1 MQAHGAARSLRERC
15 VGRLV
20 VHRLIDLEARFGL
33 TSMNHDIGQNAGAVH
48 ARTRALCS
56 NNKQAG
62 QSGVTSGEDQ

>member
-33 TSMNHDIGQNAGAVH
+33 TSMIHDIGQNARAMH
-48 ARTRALCS
+48 ARNACALF
-56 NNKQAG
+56 Q
-62 QSGVTSGEDQ
+62 